1 MKKISILVASILVFG
16 SFGTR
21 AFASEVNTQ
30 TTQTT
35 EATVSFKEDAGIT
48 PDSLLYTIDKAVDNL
63 RILIATSDE
72 KEAEVIADVAQ
83 ERLGESEA
91 MAEEGET
98 ELAEKALEE
107 YNDKITEAVDKLQ
120 SVVNNTEA
128 TSEDKVDEKLEQ
140 SIADLE
146 KAIQEVQEK
155 SLVVLSGL
163 QKVIAKEAADTVE
176 KIIEEQ
182 TAHKEAVSA
191 FVKERHEFNVVKK
204 DLNMAKVSLKKLEKS
219 EDADAKSKAKA
230 ELTLKQEAYMTAKAD
245 LQAAFKIKQAAEKD
259 GAKVVEGKEKVK
271 SDSAEAT
278 TVVEQNSA
286 AIEETKTAEYT
297 KTNNGNGNGN
307 IEKSTKIEDKKDK
320 EQSAPGKS
328 NEENGKSGQ
337 SNNNKK
343 ISTTR

>member
-16 SFGTR
+16 SFSTR

-48 PDSLLYTIDKAVDNL
+48 PDSLLYTIDQAVDNL
-63 RILIATSDE
+63 RILVATSDE

-83 ERLGESEA
+83 ERLGESEV
-91 MAEEGET
+91 MAAEGET

-107 YNDKITEAVDKLQ
+107 YNDKITEASEKLQ

-128 TSEDKVDEKLEQ
+128 TSEENVDEKLEQ
-140 SIADLE
+140 RIADLE

-163 QKVIAKEAADTVE
+163 QEVIAKEAVDTVE
-176 KIIEEQ
+176 KVIEEQ
-182 TAHKEAVSA
+182 TAHKEAVAA
-191 FVKERHEFNVVKK
+191 FVKERHEFNAVKK
-204 DLNMAKVSLKKLEKS
+204 DLNMAKVALKKLEKS
-219 EDADAKSKAKA
+219 EDADAISKAKA
-230 ELTLKQEAYMTAKAD
+230 ELTLKQQAYMTAKAD
-245 LQAAFKIKQAAEKD
+245 LQAAFKTKQAAVKD

-271 SDSAEAT
+271 SDSTEAT
-278 TVVEQNSA
+278 TAVEQNSA
-286 AIEETKTAEYT
+286 AIEKTKTAEYT

-307 IEKSTKIEDKKDK
+307 IEKSTKVEEKEDKKDK

-343 ISTTR
+343 

>member
-16 SFGTR
+16 SFSTR
-21 AFASEVNTQ
+21 AFASEVSTQ
-30 TTQTT
+30 STQTT

-48 PDSLLYTIDKAVDNL
+48 PDSLLYTIDQAVDNL
-63 RILIATSDE
+63 RILIAASDE
-72 KEAEVIADVAQ
+72 KEAAVIADIAQ
-83 ERLGESEA
+83 ERLGESEV
-91 MAEEGET
+91 MAEKGET

-120 SVVNNTEA
+120 SVVNNSEA
-128 TSEDKVDEKLEQ
+128 TSEDKFDEKLEQ
-140 SIADLE
+140 NIANLE

-163 QKVIAKEAADTVE
+163 QEVIAKEAADTVE
-176 KIIEEQ
+176 KVIEEQ
-182 TAHKEAVSA
+182 TAHKEAVAA
-191 FVKERHEFNVVKK
+191 FVKERHEFNAVKK

-219 EDADAKSKAKA
+219 EDADAISKAKA

-245 LQAAFKIKQAAEKD
+245 LQAAFKTKQAAVKD
-259 GAKVVEGKEKVK
+259 SAKVVEGKEEVK
-271 SDSAEAT
+271 SDSTEAT
-278 TVVEQNSA
+278 PAAEQNSA
-286 AIEETKTAEYT
+286 AIDQAKPAEYT

-307 IEKSTKIEDKKDK
+307 IEKSTKVEEKEDKKDK

-343 ISTTR
+343 